1 MVPNHPLDH
10 VDFERKVA
18 VFQNEKTKQLE
29 EVPPSLSPLLFFFY
43 CRFDALPLFAYL
55 RFSFPYRS
63 PTRRCGDPMVATARS
78 VVRSSGSPTRPRR
91 PSSSAPATWSL
102 RFSLTRTVPSSISFC
117 FFFLFSII
125 LFSFLYLFSFFSLII
140 FLLSECFLFSL
151 SWFLIRF
158 PFSLTV
164 ISFFIGYLFSHY
176 FVFDGYLF
184 SYYVII
190 LNRFSALQGAE
201 GVPRVAAL

>member
-1 MVPNHPLDH
+1 MTFGPLRRSGKSPSLHLPLLESICDLLHLFSGAKMVPNHPLDH

-18 VFQNEKTKQLE
+18 VFQNDKTKQLE

-102 RFSLTRTVPSSISFC
+102 RFSLTRTVPSSISFY
-117 FFFLFSII
+117 FL
-125 LFSFLYLFSFFSLII
+125 SFFSFVFFI
-140 FLLSECFLFSL
+140 CFCFSL
-151 SWFLIRF
+151 
-158 PFSLTV
+158 
-164 ISFFIGYLFSHY
+164 
-176 FVFDGYLF
+176 
-184 SYYVII
+184 
-190 LNRFSALQGAE
+190 
-201 GVPRVAAL
+201 